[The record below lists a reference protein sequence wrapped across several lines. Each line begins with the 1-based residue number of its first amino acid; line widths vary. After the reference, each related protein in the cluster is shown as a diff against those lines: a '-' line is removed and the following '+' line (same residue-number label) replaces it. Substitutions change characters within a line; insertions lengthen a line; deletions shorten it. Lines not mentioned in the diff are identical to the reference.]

1 MEVYS
6 MAWIQEK
13 TKEEVKRVRD
23 KFLKTGEIV
32 SAGKIEKYVHHRI
45 RKTQEPIYYWQCEV
59 KSK

>member
-1 MEVYS
+1 